1 MKKTI
6 FALTLSLSLI
16 GSLVACSLNYSK
28 VQAVEIK
35 PFTDVKSSFWAYTEI
50 QELKNKGIAEP
61 LVNNDFAPNK
71 YITRSKAA
79 RMIVKSLGI
88 DKKSYKN
95 VSFKDVPKSHKD
107 YKYIAIAV
115 QEGFFNGINS
125 VTFEPNGKL
134 TRAQMAKVL
143 TLSLDLRTR
152 EKFNFADVSK
162 NHWAYEYIN
171 ALYQNKITSAP
182 NGKYSPNDSVT
193 RAHQA
198 VFLYRTMQI
207 PQLPEFMKDTT
218 VFDENIQIHIP
229 TLNHP
234 IMKKILVDGQSVVKK
249 NGMKFIDAVT
259 GVEAQSQGYKNPK
272 DPNFRQVRLS
282 EWNDDKSFFL
292 TFDFRDDRAVDVATS
307 WFQLLLPKIDL
318 TESIKTK
325 ALEAKNNEHKGIRWQ
340 GNAEIIRLGDYRIKY
355 GVNNLF
361 RFFNMEVEYVG
372 K

>member
-1 MKKTI
+1 MKSKI
-6 FALTLSLSLI
+6 LALGLSISLI
-16 GSLVACSLNYSK
+16 GTIVTCTPIENK

-71 YITRSKAA
+71 NITRSKAA

-115 QEGFFNGINS
+115 QEGFFSGINS

-134 TRAQMAKVL
+134 TRAQMAKIL
-143 TLSLDLRTR
+143 TLSLKLRTR
-152 EKFNFADVSK
+152 EEFNFTDVSK

-198 VFLYRTMQI
+198 VFLYRTMQV

-218 VFDENIQIHIP
+218 VFDENI
-229 TLNHP
+229 NFHP
-234 IMKKILVDGQSVVKK
+234 IALENPLLTKVLKEGQTVVKK
-249 NGMKFIDAVT
+249 HNMKF
-259 GVEAQSQGYKNPK
+259 VEANSFLEVKTDNYKNPK
-272 DPNFRQVRLS
+272 DPNFRQVTLS
-282 EWNDDKSFFL
+282 RWDDDRSFFL
-292 TFDFRDDRAVDVATS
+292 RFDFRDEKAIDVGST
-307 WFQLLLPKIDL
+307 WFDLLIPEANLV
-318 TESIKTK
+318 ESIKWK
-325 ALEAKNNEHKGIRWQ
+325 ALDARKNEYRGIRYE
-340 GNAEIIRLGDYRIKY
+340 GTMEIIRLGDYRIKY

-361 RFFNMEVEYVG
+361 RFFNMEVEYIG